1 LKGDLEETLSYEELG
16 NGFSRSF
23 DISSSINDLKD
34 HPRARVSIS
43 SFENIA
49 LHASSALN
57 PIDDNDDG
65 GVGDQSSRVE
75 QQTQRGIR
83 TNQSTDLPSSLN
95 LIDER
100 TMGSNKFRHFV
111 SMNPDLLTMIR
122 SEEVPDTAAGE
133 ADRKVVPEKGA
144 APYDFILSDK
154 SAILRTYQSDVEL
167 IPPTRRVQPDIF
179 LPTVSRS
186 AERRG
191 KIQELL

>member
-1 LKGDLEETLSYEELG
+1 MKEILSYEELG

-34 HPRARVSIS
+34 PPGARVSIS

-49 LHASSALN
+49 LHTSSALN

-100 TMGSNKFRHFV
+100 TMGSDKFRHFV
-111 SMNPDLLTMIR
+111 SMNPNLLTMIR

-133 ADRKVVPEKGA
+133 VDRKVVPEKGA

-186 AERRG
+186 A
-191 KIQELL
+191 